1 MRMQL
6 ANEGKDK
13 YVAPHLSEFT
23 AAFLRAQ
30 RWFDYGSTWES
41 SSADVR
47 WCKGTE
53 LAIVTHLVTQPGR
66 YLNAY
71 RS

>member
-23 AAFLRAQ
+23 AASIPDLTEVTA
-30 RWFDYGSTWES
+30 
-41 SSADVR
+41 
-47 WCKGTE
+47 GTE
-53 LAIVTHLVTQPGR
+53 GSLA
-66 YLNAY
+66 
-71 RS
+71 